1 VVTEQESL
9 LPKPELKV
17 GETVW
22 WTHGLSH
29 LVCTYKDGDKVRPES
44 MELVRIEAVGEEVPL
59 YSGHGFSNR
68 TVRVYSFDEGRDY
81 FVHPRWL
88 SHDEKVPC
96 EAVLEAYGIWL

>member
-1 VVTEQESL
+1 MTDQVSL
-9 LPKPELKV
+9 FSKPELKV
-17 GETVW
+17 GESVW

-68 TVRVYSFDEGRDY
+68 TVRVYSFEDNRDY
-81 FVHPRWL
+81 SVHPRWL
-88 SHDEKVPC
+88 SPDKRVPC
-96 EAVLEAYGIWL
+96 EGVLEAYGIYL